1 MTASGKEFTGSFG
14 RDEFDEFKA
23 RMTEDFYADSD
34 EAIQAG
40 DHNATIRTE
49 NRVFTDEEDELQN
62 VKAMISQ
69 ESGLADPMHVEEEE
83 EESFEDDENYSID
96 EDGTEWF
103 QDDDG
108 YWWYRPEGEPD
119 WLPWEEDEG

>member
-40 DHNATIRTE
+40 DHHATIRTE

-69 ESGLADPMHVEEEE
+69 ESGLVDPTAVEEEE
-83 EESFEDDENYSID
+83 EESIEDDENYSVD

-108 YWWYRPEGEPD
+108 YWWYRPEGEPE
-119 WLPWEEDEG
+119 WLPWEEDED

>member
-1 MTASGKEFTGSFG
+1 MSQSENQGQNRRLLDSLEDSFYFPNMIIEESNHNPMKLEKLL
-14 RDEFDEFKA
+14 DIA
-23 RMTEDFYADSD
+23 NQ
-34 EAIQAG
+34 IQ
-40 DHNATIRTE
+40 
-49 NRVFTDEEDELQN
+49 
-62 VKAMISQ
+62 
-69 ESGLADPMHVEEEE
+69 EE

-119 WLPWEEDEG
+119 WLPWEEDED